1 MTDHS
6 LVFTLL
12 FSAVL
17 VLGLLTKFYLA
28 SRQIRHV
35 ARHRDSVPAAFA
47 ATISLQAHQKAAD
60 YTMAKARFGLLE
72 MAFGAAVLLGWTLLG
87 GLDALNQALLHSGLA
102 AYGSLAPQLALLA
115 AFGLIS
121 GLLDLPFTLY
131 STFKI
136 EERFGFN
143 KMTFRL
149 WLLDLVKATLVGA
162 VIGLPIVALILW
174 LMGSAGK
181 GWWLWAWGVWMGFNL
196 LVLVLYPT
204 VIAPLFNK
212 FKPLEDE
219 ALKARVTALMQRCGF
234 AAKGLFVMDGSKRS
248 AHANA
253 YFTGFGAA
261 KRVVFYDTLLKQL
274 NPGEVDAVLAHEL
287 GHFKHKHILK
297 RIVAMF
303 AMSLAGFALLGW
315 LSSQVWFYTGL
326 GVRPNMAPTLGA
338 IASALPPGGAL
349 APWGG
354 PASLITVPNDALALL
369 LFLLVVPL
377 FSFFVSP
384 VFAQF
389 SRKHEFEADAYAV
402 AQTDGGDL
410 RSALLKLY
418 QDNASTLTPDPVFVK
433 FYYSHPPASER
444 LQRMTAP
451 GINPSPESAAP

>member
-1 MTDHS
+1 
-6 LVFTLL
+6 
-12 FSAVL
+12 
-17 VLGLLTKFYLA
+17 LA

-35 ARHRDSVPAAFA
+35 MRHRDKVPAAFA

-60 YTMAKARFGLLE
+60 YTVAKTRFGMLE
-72 MAFGAAVLLGWTLLG
+72 TAFSAAVLLGWTLLG

-102 AYGSLAPQLALLA
+102 AYGSLLPQLALLA
-115 AFGLIS
+115 AFGAIS

-131 STFKI
+131 STFRI

-149 WLLDLVKATLVGA
+149 WLTDLVKAALVGA

-174 LMGSAGK
+174 LMGSAGSL
-181 GWWLWAWGVWMGFNL
+181 WWLWAWGAWMGFNL

-219 ALKARVTALMQRCGF
+219 TLKASVTALMQRCGF
-234 AAKGLFVMDGSKRS
+234 AAKGLFVMDGSRRS

-274 NPGEVDAVLAHEL
+274 SPGEVDAVLAHEL
-287 GHFKHKHILK
+287 GHFKHKHIIK
-297 RIVAMF
+297 RIVSMF

-315 LSSQVWFYTGL
+315 LSSQAWFYTGL
-326 GVRPNMAPTLGA
+326 GVRPNMALT
-338 IASALPPGGAL
+338 S
-349 APWGG
+349 
-354 PASLITVPNDALALL
+354 VPNDALALL
-369 LFLLVVPL
+369 LFLLAVPL
-377 FSFFVSP
+377 FGFFVAP

-402 AQTDGGDL
+402 SQTNGRDL
-410 RSALLKLY
+410 QSALLKLY

-444 LQRMTAP
+444 LGRM
-451 GINPSPESAAP
+451 NPSLENAAS